1 MRHFRPL
8 VLAVIV
14 MTGACSGDKASTTT
28 ASTPASN
35 TAVSTPVDVTDACAL
50 LSPADF
56 ATVGVTVDAEGVDVS
71 ENFNLATT
79 SSVACQWTNFDNN
92 VGGSWELVIGKGDAE
107 AAFASDLTFA
117 ETNTVTRPQL
127 GDDAYLEDKVSS
139 FDSAD
144 HDFAA
149 GVRIGDTY
157 FTLST
162 TDDGGA
168 DAITALAT
176 LVADQL
182 AA

>member
-8 VLAVIV
+8 LLAVIV
-14 MTGACSGDKASTTT
+14 LTGACSDDKNSTSP
-28 ASTPASN
+28 ASTPTSD
-35 TAVSTPVDVTDACAL
+35 TVVSTPVDVTDACAL

-107 AAFASDLTFA
+107 AAFASDLSFA
-117 ETNTVTRPQL
+117 EMNTFTTPEL
-127 GDDAYLEDKVSS
+127 GDEAYLEDKVSS
-139 FDSAD
+139 FDSTD
-144 HDFAA
+144 HDFEA